1 MSLVKDTTNQ
11 INNTKNIELWCNER
25 NNCKTVTKMA
35 KNRKGGA
42 SKVGSRA
49 APTMKA
55 NDGSKAT
62 PPRTAKEPD
71 ALWVMAQV
79 IEGSNQHHVCHI
91 NGCDAE
97 VVAVW
102 KKANQAVDDD
112 QTWPVCSTHQEQQ
125 PGAEP
130 AVPSMPEAVP
140 EGTDVCDEFK
150 TESDDFDVPR
160 GDDAQNAQENVETDC
175 IARNDEESE
184 QNSDEDDDEEP
195 DALWDLKKIMSIDD
209 IMHECPIKC
218 SHKTCKLPAA
228 AVWVCN
234 AKPNENWYSCLDCQV
249 RIPGSIGSSLCH
261 HHSQCRFECGRPK

>member
-1 MSLVKDTTNQ
+1 
-11 INNTKNIELWCNER
+11 
-25 NNCKTVTKMA
+25 MA

-42 SKVGSRA
+42 AKVGSRA

-55 NDGSKAT
+55 NDGCKET

-112 QTWPVCSTHQEQQ
+112 QTWPVCSTHRQQQ
-125 PGAEP
+125 PGEEPTVPSLPEAAEFTTEGDDL
-130 AVPSMPEAVP
+130 AVPQSDEAQ
-140 EGTDVCDEFK
+140 
-150 TESDDFDVPR
+150 
-160 GDDAQNAQENVETDC
+160 DAQNSQESLESDC
-175 IARNDEESE
+175 VARNDEESE
-184 QNSDEDDDEEP
+184 QNNDEDDDEEP

-228 AVWVCN
+228 TIWVCS

-249 RIPGSIGSSLCH
+249 RRPGSNGSSLGNH
-261 HHSQCRFECGRPK
+261 NSHRRFECDRLT